1 MPGVA
6 LRRRWP
12 SACRGSLCVLVSLPP
27 TLGLEAC
34 LTCLPVAQAG
44 ALSVKGEWGPES
56 TPSAFQIQLP
66 GFGQSSRCPLL
77 STHASRTTRGECMSL
92 RHISSL
98 GSMSPPGPHLVPL
111 PALHLPPH
119 SLLGT
124 LPTLSLDHELPNIQI
139 VPALP
144 IFHPRSDSPLPVAP
158 EPPVESDKS
167 PTSTY
172 FGITFL
178 PTSVGSELDICFL
191 NCPDAPTIQ
200 RALCPKWRDY

>member
-98 GSMSPPGPHLVPL
+98 GSMSPPGPLLIPL

-144 IFHPRSDSPLPVAP
+144 IFTPSFRFSFAS
-158 EPPVESDKS
+158 
-167 PTSTY
+167 
-172 FGITFL
+172 
-178 PTSVGSELDICFL
+178 GS
-191 NCPDAPTIQ
+191 
-200 RALCPKWRDY
+200 